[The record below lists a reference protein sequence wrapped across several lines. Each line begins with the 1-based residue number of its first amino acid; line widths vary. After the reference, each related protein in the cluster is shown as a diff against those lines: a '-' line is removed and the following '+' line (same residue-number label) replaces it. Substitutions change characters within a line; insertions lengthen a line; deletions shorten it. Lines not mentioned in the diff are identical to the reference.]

1 MKQTFPHLAETLPN
15 SPRRP
20 AQALPSVLGQDRAL
34 CTLICQ
40 IDPASAR
47 RGVIAICYA
56 FRNPP
61 DTEAKVARTVIVTDD
76 LDGSSP
82 AEPVQFTYDGVNWEI
97 DLSAKN
103 REKLQKA
110 LQPFLDKAHPADM
123 AQPKTKTTTR
133 TRTRRSRSAKNG
145 RENLEAIRQWAQ
157 ENGYK
162 VGDRGRI
169 AKSIIEEYELA
180 QKAKR

>member
-1 MKQTFPHLAETLPN
+1 VGSFL
-15 SPRRP
+15 
-20 AQALPSVLGQDRAL
+20 
-34 CTLICQ
+34 
-40 IDPASAR
+40 
-47 RGVIAICYA
+47 CYA
-56 FRNPP
+56 LRNPP

-110 LQPFLDKAHPADM
+110 LQPFLDKAHPAQI
-123 AQPKTKTTTR
+123 AQPKSTTP
-133 TRTRRSRSAKNG
+133 TRTRRSGSAKNG
-145 RENLEAIRQWAQ
+145 REDLDAIRQWAQ

-169 AKSIIEEYELA
+169 AKSIIEEYNLV

>member
-1 MKQTFPHLAETLPN
+1 
-15 SPRRP
+15 
-20 AQALPSVLGQDRAL
+20 
-34 CTLICQ
+34 
-40 IDPASAR
+40 
-47 RGVIAICYA
+47 
-56 FRNPP
+56 
-61 DTEAKVARTVIVTDD
+61 VARTVVVTDD

-103 REKLQKA
+103 REKMQKA
-110 LQPFLDKAHPADM
+110 LQPFLDKAHPAHM
-123 AQPKTKTTTR
+123 ADAKTTTTPAR
-133 TRTRRSRSAKNG
+133 PRRSRSAKNG
-145 RENLEAIRQWAQ
+145 RENQDAIRQWAQ

>member
-1 MKQTFPHLAETLPN
+1 
-15 SPRRP
+15 
-20 AQALPSVLGQDRAL
+20 
-34 CTLICQ
+34 
-40 IDPASAR
+40 
-47 RGVIAICYA
+47 
-56 FRNPP
+56 
-61 DTEAKVARTVIVTDD
+61 VARTVIVTDD

-123 AQPKTKTTTR
+123 AQPKTKTNTKTTTPTR
-133 TRTRRSRSAKNG
+133 TRTRTRPSRSAKNG
-145 RENLEAIRQWAQ
+145 RENLDAIRQWAQ

>member
-1 MKQTFPHLAETLPN
+1 
-15 SPRRP
+15 
-20 AQALPSVLGQDRAL
+20 
-34 CTLICQ
+34 
-40 IDPASAR
+40 
-47 RGVIAICYA
+47 
-56 FRNPP
+56 
-61 DTEAKVARTVIVTDD
+61 VARTIIVTDD

-123 AQPKTKTTTR
+123 AQPKTTTTTLARTR
-133 TRTRRSRSAKNG
+133 TRTRTRSRPSRSAKNG
-145 RENLEAIRQWAQ
+145 REHLDAIRQWAQ

>member
-1 MKQTFPHLAETLPN
+1 
-15 SPRRP
+15 
-20 AQALPSVLGQDRAL
+20 
-34 CTLICQ
+34 
-40 IDPASAR
+40 
-47 RGVIAICYA
+47 
-56 FRNPP
+56 
-61 DTEAKVARTVIVTDD
+61 VARTVIVTDD

-123 AQPKTKTTTR
+123 AQPKAKTTTPTRTRAR
-133 TRTRRSRSAKNG
+133 TRTRPSRSAKNG
-145 RENLEAIRQWAQ
+145 REHLDAIRQWAQ

>member
-1 MKQTFPHLAETLPN
+1 M
-15 SPRRP
+15 
-20 AQALPSVLGQDRAL
+20 
-34 CTLICQ
+34 
-40 IDPASAR
+40 
-47 RGVIAICYA
+47 
-56 FRNPP
+56 
-61 DTEAKVARTVIVTDD
+61 ARTVIVTDD

-123 AQPKTKTTTR
+123 AQPKTKTMTPTR
-133 TRTRRSRSAKNG
+133 TRTRTRTRPSRSAKNG
-145 RENLEAIRQWAQ
+145 REHLDAIRQWAQ

-180 QKAKR
+180 QKANR

>member
-1 MKQTFPHLAETLPN
+1 M
-15 SPRRP
+15 
-20 AQALPSVLGQDRAL
+20 
-34 CTLICQ
+34 
-40 IDPASAR
+40 
-47 RGVIAICYA
+47 
-56 FRNPP
+56 
-61 DTEAKVARTVIVTDD
+61 ARTVVVTDD

-110 LQPFLDKAHPADM
+110 LQPFLDKAHPVDM
-123 AQPKTKTTTR
+123 AQPKTKTTTPTR
-133 TRTRRSRSAKNG
+133 TRTRTRTSRSAKNG
-145 RENLEAIRQWAQ
+145 RENLDAIRRWAQ

>member
-1 MKQTFPHLAETLPN
+1 M
-15 SPRRP
+15 
-20 AQALPSVLGQDRAL
+20 
-34 CTLICQ
+34 
-40 IDPASAR
+40 
-47 RGVIAICYA
+47 
-56 FRNPP
+56 
-61 DTEAKVARTVIVTDD
+61 ARTIIVTDD

-123 AQPKTKTTTR
+123 AQPKTTTPTPARTR
-133 TRTRRSRSAKNG
+133 TRTRTRPSRSAKDG
-145 RENLEAIRQWAQ
+145 RENLDAIRQWAQ

>member
-1 MKQTFPHLAETLPN
+1 
-15 SPRRP
+15 
-20 AQALPSVLGQDRAL
+20 
-34 CTLICQ
+34 
-40 IDPASAR
+40 
-47 RGVIAICYA
+47 
-56 FRNPP
+56 
-61 DTEAKVARTVIVTDD
+61 VARTIIVTDD

-123 AQPKTKTTTR
+123 AQPKAKTTTPTRTRAR
-133 TRTRRSRSAKNG
+133 TRTRPSRSAKNG
-145 RENLEAIRQWAQ
+145 REHLDAIRQWAQ

>member
-1 MKQTFPHLAETLPN
+1 M
-15 SPRRP
+15 
-20 AQALPSVLGQDRAL
+20 
-34 CTLICQ
+34 
-40 IDPASAR
+40 
-47 RGVIAICYA
+47 
-56 FRNPP
+56 
-61 DTEAKVARTVIVTDD
+61 ARTIIVTDD

-123 AQPKTKTTTR
+123 AQPKTTTPTR
-133 TRTRRSRSAKNG
+133 TRTRTRPSRSAKDG
-145 RENLEAIRQWAQ
+145 RENLDAIRQWAQ

>member
-1 MKQTFPHLAETLPN
+1 M
-15 SPRRP
+15 
-20 AQALPSVLGQDRAL
+20 
-34 CTLICQ
+34 
-40 IDPASAR
+40 
-47 RGVIAICYA
+47 
-56 FRNPP
+56 
-61 DTEAKVARTVIVTDD
+61 ARTVIVTDD

-110 LQPFLDKAHPADM
+110 LQPFLDKAHPVDM
-123 AQPKTKTTTR
+123 AQPKTKTTTPTR
-133 TRTRRSRSAKNG
+133 TRTRTRTRTSRSAKNG
-145 RENLEAIRQWAQ
+145 RENLDAIRRWAQ

>member
-1 MKQTFPHLAETLPN
+1 M
-15 SPRRP
+15 
-20 AQALPSVLGQDRAL
+20 
-34 CTLICQ
+34 
-40 IDPASAR
+40 
-47 RGVIAICYA
+47 
-56 FRNPP
+56 
-61 DTEAKVARTVIVTDD
+61 ARTIIVTDD

-123 AQPKTKTTTR
+123 AQPKTTTQTR
-133 TRTRRSRSAKNG
+133 TRTSARTRTRPSRSAKDG
-145 RENLEAIRQWAQ
+145 RENLDAIRQWAQ

>member
-1 MKQTFPHLAETLPN
+1 
-15 SPRRP
+15 
-20 AQALPSVLGQDRAL
+20 
-34 CTLICQ
+34 
-40 IDPASAR
+40 
-47 RGVIAICYA
+47 
-56 FRNPP
+56 
-61 DTEAKVARTVIVTDD
+61 VARTVIVTDD

-123 AQPKTKTTTR
+123 AQPKTTTQTKTR
-133 TRTRRSRSAKNG
+133 TRTRTRTRPSRSAKDG
-145 RENLEAIRQWAQ
+145 RENLDAIRQWAQ

>member
-1 MKQTFPHLAETLPN
+1 MTPTAAGAAFECSWPTPGAVHRYASNRSCVSQTWGHFY
-15 SPRRP
+15 
-20 AQALPSVLGQDRAL
+20 
-34 CTLICQ
+34 
-40 IDPASAR
+40 
-47 RGVIAICYA
+47 CYA
-56 FRNPP
+56 LRNPP

-110 LQPFLDKAHPADM
+110 LQPFLDKAHRAHM
-123 AQPKTKTTTR
+123 AETKTTTPI
-133 TRTRRSRSAKNG
+133 RTRRSRSTKNG
-145 RENLEAIRQWAQ
+145 RENQDAIRQWAQ

>member
-1 MKQTFPHLAETLPN
+1 
-15 SPRRP
+15 
-20 AQALPSVLGQDRAL
+20 
-34 CTLICQ
+34 
-40 IDPASAR
+40 
-47 RGVIAICYA
+47 
-56 FRNPP
+56 
-61 DTEAKVARTVIVTDD
+61 VARTVIVTDD

-110 LQPFLDKAHPADM
+110 LQPFLDKAHPVDM
-123 AQPKTKTTTR
+123 AQPKTKTTTPTR
-133 TRTRRSRSAKNG
+133 TRTRTRTRTSRSAKNG
-145 RENLEAIRQWAQ
+145 RENLDAIRRWAQ

>member
-1 MKQTFPHLAETLPN
+1 M
-15 SPRRP
+15 
-20 AQALPSVLGQDRAL
+20 
-34 CTLICQ
+34 
-40 IDPASAR
+40 
-47 RGVIAICYA
+47 
-56 FRNPP
+56 
-61 DTEAKVARTVIVTDD
+61 EAKVARTVVVTDD

-110 LQPFLDKAHPADM
+110 LQPFLDKAHRAHM
-123 AQPKTKTTTR
+123 AEAKTTTP
-133 TRTRRSRSAKNG
+133 TRTRGSRSAKNG
-145 RENLEAIRQWAQ
+145 RGNLDAIRQWAQ

-180 QKAKR
+180 QKAKG

>member
-1 MKQTFPHLAETLPN
+1 MQQ
-15 SPRRP
+15 RRSRARGGYDTP
-20 AQALPSVLGQDRAL
+20 TAADGALPSVLGRDRAL
-34 CTLICQ
+34 FTATHQ
-40 IDPASAR
+40 IDPAPAR
-47 RGVIAICYA
+47 HGAIFIAKLSET
-56 FRNPP
+56 PS
-61 DTEAKVARTVIVTDD
+61 DTEAKVARTVVVTDD

-110 LQPFLDKAHPADM
+110 LQPFLDKAHRAHM
-123 AQPKTKTTTR
+123 AEAKTTTP

-145 RENLEAIRQWAQ
+145 REDLDAIRQWAQ

-169 AKSIIEEYELA
+169 AKSIIEEYKLA

>member
-1 MKQTFPHLAETLPN
+1 M
-15 SPRRP
+15 
-20 AQALPSVLGQDRAL
+20 
-34 CTLICQ
+34 
-40 IDPASAR
+40 
-47 RGVIAICYA
+47 
-56 FRNPP
+56 
-61 DTEAKVARTVIVTDD
+61 ARTVIVTDD

-123 AQPKTKTTTR
+123 AQPKTKTKTTTLARTR
-133 TRTRRSRSAKNG
+133 TRTRTRPSRSAKNG
-145 RENLEAIRQWAQ
+145 RENLDAIRQWAQ
-157 ENGYK
+157 ENGYT

-169 AKSIIEEYELA
+169 AKSIVEEYELA